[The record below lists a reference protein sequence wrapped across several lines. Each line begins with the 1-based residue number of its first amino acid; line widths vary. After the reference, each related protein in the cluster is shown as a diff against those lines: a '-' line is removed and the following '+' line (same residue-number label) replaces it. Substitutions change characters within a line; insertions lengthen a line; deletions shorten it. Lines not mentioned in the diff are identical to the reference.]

1 MMNKKIN
8 ILLSSVLGISL
19 TFGIMEVPVLADSSV
34 QAAPSYTTSDNS
46 TNNNIVSKDND
57 IEQNG
62 LKISIDKIVAT
73 KHKLE
78 VTVKVESQKP
88 CEKTN
93 GDDVQVLLT
102 YGDGKEYNYE
112 TSQELIDDKTMQ
124 ITLDREVNDEEIPEK
139 GNLRVDLVIPKYKIN
154 VGMDANVDF
163 SESFKNTIEKDVSI
177 NIPEFNFT
185 VKKIESNAMGTEVTY
200 SKEEKRDS
208 YEDEDINLST
218 PLILKIGDK
227 MYRTMDQMNY
237 PLGDDKGDTM
247 TVIGSYNAAAATC
260 DKVKGQNTISI
271 IPIVCSMTNEDR
283 SKMYDDIYKNG
294 DYKKD
299 DSNKDTTSDISYTK
313 EFDFSDGSKGEIYKI
328 ERSNNNLKVY
338 CKGDTEKESLLM
350 ASTMCIYP
358 KIEEGKTVYYNY
370 ISQKNMSFYKD
381 PDDSLGY
388 IVEFDN
394 LERDKKLELNFDYG
408 IKEIDKYKID
418 DEIQL

>member
-8 ILLSSVLGISL
+8 ILLSSILGISL

-34 QAAPSYTTSDNS
+34 QAVSSYTTSDKS
-46 TNNNIVSKDND
+46 TDNNIVSKDND

-73 KHKLE
+73 KNKLQ

-88 CEKTN
+88 LEETN
-93 GDDVQVLLT
+93 GGDVQVLLT
-102 YGDGKEYNYE
+102 YGDGKDYNYE
-112 TSQELIDDKTMQ
+112 MSHESIDDKTMK
-124 ITLDREVNDEEIPEK
+124 IILEREVNGEGIPEK
-139 GNLRVDLVIPKYKIN
+139 GNLRVDLLIPKYKIN

-163 SESFKNTIEKDVSI
+163 SESFKNTIEKDVSV

-185 VKKIESNAMGTEVTY
+185 VKKVESNALGTEVTY

-208 YEDEDINLST
+208 DEDQDIDFAT

-227 MYRTMDQMNY
+227 MYRTMNEMDY
-237 PLGDDKGDTM
+237 PSEDDKGNTRTM
-247 TVIGSYNAAAATC
+247 IGSYNARVATY

-271 IPIVCSMTNEDR
+271 IPIVCSMTKEDR
-283 SKMYDDIYKNG
+283 IKIYDDIYKNV

-299 DSNKDTTSDISYTK
+299 DVNKDTTNDISYTK

-328 ERSNNNLKVY
+328 ERSDNNLKVY

-350 ASTMCIYP
+350 ASTMCVYP
-358 KIEEGKTVYYNY
+358 KMEEGKTVHYDYE
-370 ISQKNMSFYKD
+370 SAKNMSFYRD

-394 LERDKKLELNFDYG
+394 LEKDKKMELNFDYA

>member
-8 ILLSSVLGISL
+8 ILLSSILGISL

-34 QAAPSYTTSDNS
+34 QAVPSYTTSDKS
-46 TNNNIVSKDND
+46 TDNNIVSKDND

-73 KHKLE
+73 KHKLQ

-88 CEKTN
+88 LEETN
-93 GDDVQVLLT
+93 GGDVQVLLT
-102 YGDGKEYNYE
+102 YGDGKDYNYE
-112 TSQELIDDKTMQ
+112 MSHESIDDKTMK
-124 ITLDREVNDEEIPEK
+124 IILEREVNGEGIPEK
-139 GNLRVDLVIPKYKIN
+139 GNLRVDLLIPKYKIN

-163 SESFKNTIEKDVSI
+163 SESFKNTIEKDVSV

-200 SKEEKRDS
+200 SKEKKRDS
-208 YEDEDINLST
+208 DEDEDIDFST
-218 PLILKIGDK
+218 PLILKIGNK
-227 MYRTMDQMNY
+227 MYRTMNEMDY
-237 PLGDDKGDTM
+237 PSEDDKGDTRTM
-247 TVIGSYNAAAATC
+247 IGSYNARVATY

-271 IPIVCSMTNEDR
+271 IPIVCSITKEDR
-283 SKMYDDIYKNG
+283 IKIYDDIYKNV

-299 DSNKDTTSDISYTK
+299 DVNKDTTNDISYTK

-328 ERSNNNLKVY
+328 ERSDNNLKVY

-350 ASTMCIYP
+350 ASTMCVYP
-358 KIEEGKTVYYNY
+358 KMEKGKTVHYDYE
-370 ISQKNMSFYKD
+370 SEKNMSFYKD

-394 LERDKKLELNFDYG
+394 LEKDKKMELNFDYA

>member
-8 ILLSSVLGISL
+8 MLLSSVLGISL
-19 TFGIMEVPVLADSSV
+19 TFGIMEAPVLADSSV
-34 QAAPSYTTSDNS
+34 KAAPSYTTSDNS

-88 CEKTN
+88 LEETK

-102 YGDGKEYNYE
+102 YGDGKDYNYE
-112 TSQELIDDKTMQ
+112 MSHELINDKTMQ
-124 ITLDREVNDEEIPEK
+124 ITLNREVNDEEIPEK

-163 SESFKNTIEKDVSI
+163 SESFKNTIEKNVSV

-208 YEDEDINLST
+208 DEDEDIDFST

-227 MYRTMDQMNY
+227 MYRTMGERNY
-237 PLGDDKGDTM
+237 TSEDDKGDTR
-247 TVIGSYNAAAATC
+247 TVIGSYNAGVATY

-271 IPIVCSMTNEDR
+271 IPIACSMTNEDR
-283 SKMYDDIYKNG
+283 SKIYEDIYK
-294 DYKKD
+294 
-299 DSNKDTTSDISYTK
+299 I
-313 EFDFSDGSKGEIYKI
+313 
-328 ERSNNNLKVY
+328 
-338 CKGDTEKESLLM
+338 
-350 ASTMCIYP
+350 
-358 KIEEGKTVYYNY
+358 
-370 ISQKNMSFYKD
+370 
-381 PDDSLGY
+381 
-388 IVEFDN
+388 
-394 LERDKKLELNFDYG
+394 
-408 IKEIDKYKID
+408 
-418 DEIQL
+418 